1 MQLAT
6 ASEPLEKFQ
15 ALSKITRSEMLH
27 SLHMVWIHALYMQ
40 FLHTLVWGTRR
51 RLAILRVLTGQ
62 GNTHPPQL
70 PRIPLIPSK
79 SRDTET
85 GLFAGGWAS
94 QVAKILL
101 ATQTIRTKLST
112 SSASWF
118 RNAVHMRA

>member
-1 MQLAT
+1 MRVVCIIDTVAIELRFVSKQGVRMQLAT

-62 GNTHPPQL
+62 GNTHPPHL
-70 PRIPLIPSK
+70 PRIP
-79 SRDTET
+79 
-85 GLFAGGWAS
+85 
-94 QVAKILL
+94 
-101 ATQTIRTKLST
+101 
-112 SSASWF
+112 
-118 RNAVHMRA
+118 